1 MHACM
6 HEGRKKESK
15 EESERG
21 RMKEG
26 SERIKD
32 EREEEWDNRWCSNNY
47 DTATAED
54 RCVGELMMAKMH
66 MTKMTMA
73 TTTTKTHH

>member
-32 EREEEWDNRWCSNNY
+32 EREEE
-47 DTATAED
+47 
-54 RCVGELMMAKMH
+54 
-66 MTKMTMA
+66 
-73 TTTTKTHH
+73 